1 LIRRASEFGIETG
14 EPRLDWAA
22 AVDRAQAIVA
32 GCADP
37 KPEQLTSHG
46 VELVFGQARFT
57 GPHTIAVGE
66 RVLEGMSIVVATGAV
81 LPRLSV
87 EGIELADSHVEFLA
101 MRELPSRVVVIGG
114 GVIGMEFAFLLAR
127 AGVKVAVVELFD
139 HVLGRVDGDVR
150 DAVAAAA
157 AALGIE
163 LHLSTGVE
171 RLTRGDG
178 GLVVEGRA
186 PGGAVRLEADRVLL
200 AAGMVPAVDGLELEQ
215 AGVAYDRH
223 GIPTDQT
230 LRTNVSHIFAAGDV
244 RAGSYQLSPVATRQG
259 MIAAGNALQGGQ
271 EAFEDRVVPYLVGL
285 TPPAAGVGLSEE
297 QAREQGIDMVV
308 HRQDYEGVC
317 PVGNVEG
324 EPEGFVKVMA
334 EAAGGRILGAHA
346 VGAGSPELIQ
356 QVAFAMLGNLT
367 LKQAAGALFVFPGLS
382 QALQH
387 ALAPEPI
394 HDPAY
399 NPAVHAI
406 RPGGAGRAA
415 GESLI
420 GSQQQPPSAADSGTA
435 SD

>member
-1 LIRRASEFGIETG
+1 MVE
-14 EPRLDWAA
+14 
-22 AVDRAQAIVA
+22 RAQTIVE

-37 KPEQLTSHG
+37 KPDQLTSHG
-46 VELVFGQARFT
+46 VELVFGEGRFT

-66 RVLEGMSIVVATGAV
+66 RVLEGKSIVVATGAV
-81 LPRLSV
+81 LPRLAV
-87 EGIELADSHVEFLA
+87 DGIGLADSHVEFLA
-101 MRELPSRVVVIGG
+101 MRELPGRVVVIGG

-127 AGVKVAVVELFD
+127 VGVEVAVVELLD
-139 HVLGRVDGDVR
+139 HLLGRVDGDVR

-157 AALGIE
+157 AALGID
-163 LHLSTGVE
+163 LRLSTAVQ
-171 RLTRGDG
+171 RLARGDG
-178 GLVVEGRA
+178 GLVVEGRS
-186 PGGAVRLEADRVLL
+186 PDGPLQLQADRVLL
-200 AAGMVPAVDGLELEQ
+200 AAGMVPAVEGLGLEQ
-215 AGVAYDRH
+215 AGVTYDRH

-230 LRTNVSHIFAAGDV
+230 LRTNASHIFAAGDV
-244 RAGSYQLSPVATRQG
+244 RAGAYQLSPVATRQG
-259 MIAAGNALQGGQ
+259 TIAAGNALQNGQ
-271 EAFEDRVVPYLVGL
+271 DTFEDRVVPYLVGL

-297 QAREQGIDMVV
+297 QAREQGIDVVV

-324 EPEGFVKVMA
+324 EPEGFVKIVA

-367 LKQAAGALFVFPGLS
+367 LKRAAGALFVFPGLS

-387 ALAPEPI
+387 ALAPQAI

-415 GESLI
+415 GESTI
-420 GSQQQPPSAADSGTA
+420 PPQEPQSSDTGAAPG
-435 SD
+435 